1 MASTWSINVGTPVVV
16 GVWVAVEA
24 AVGVLVG
31 VGVESAVAVGVGV
44 RVGVRVGADVQVGVG
59 VRAGVRVGANVQV
72 GVGVRVG
79 VGVGKSAQAT
89 RSALANRCIKTKDAL
104 FSICRSSC
112 CVGRLKRLR
121 SWLFSWK

>member
-1 MASTWSINVGTPVVV
+1 MAAIMASTRSINVGTPVVV
-16 GVWVAVEA
+16 GVWVAVED

-59 VRAGVRVGANVQV
+59 VRAGV
-72 GVGVRVG
+72 
-79 VGVGKSAQAT
+79 GVGKIAQAT

-104 FSICRSSC
+104 FSICKSSC
-112 CVGRLKRLR
+112 CAGRLKRQR
-121 SWLFSWK
+121 SWPFSWK